1 MHCKRLMVSAFH
13 YNKYMVNGKL
23 FRTIAHDVEKRL
35 QNSCVCV
42 STIDGEMYY
51 AKVTQIIEVEYYDRT
66 KYVLFKCDWAD
77 STRDPAYKVNEYDL
91 TLVNFKNFV
100 HKGDQITDESYM
112 LTS

>member
-13 YNKYMVNGKL
+13 YNKYMVNRKL

-51 AKVTQIIEVEYYDRT
+51 AKITQIIEVEYYDRT
-66 KYVLFKCDWAD
+66 KYVLFNLAKSQLFYAAP
-77 STRDPAYKVNEYDL
+77 SAR
-91 TLVNFKNFV
+91 FK
-100 HKGDQITDESYM
+100 S
-112 LTS
+112 